1 MKTWVLAVASGILIS
16 AVVGLGVYTF
26 QLRSER
32 DEASEE
38 RDAARA
44 QSADLTVALDE
55 CEEAVALGRELY
67 GELSGAHAEL
77 ILLYSQSTSPRGTVN
92 PGVTLQEQ
100 YGKWQ
105 GAEDRLRILGDKS
118 NRFFEQSDRCRHE

>member
-1 MKTWVLAVASGILIS
+1 MKTWVLGIASAILIS

-32 DEASEE
+32 NKANEE

-44 QSADLTVALDE
+44 QSADLSFALDQ
-55 CEEAVALGRELY
+55 CQDAVALGRELY
-67 GELSGAHAEL
+67 GELNGAHAEL
-77 ILLYSQSTSPRGTVN
+77 ILLYSQTTAPRGTVN
-92 PGVTLQEQ
+92 PGVSLQEQ

-105 GAEDRLRILGDKS
+105 GAEDRLRILSGKS
-118 NRFFEQSDRCRHE
+118 NRFFELSDQCRNA